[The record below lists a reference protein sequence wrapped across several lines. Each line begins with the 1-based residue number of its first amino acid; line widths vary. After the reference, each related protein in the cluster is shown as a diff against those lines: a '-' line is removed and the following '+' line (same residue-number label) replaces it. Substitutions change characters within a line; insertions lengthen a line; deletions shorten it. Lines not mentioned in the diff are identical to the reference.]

1 MLHKP
6 QEGNIHF
13 NSPCWALNSYCAS
26 QTFPTKENTEV
37 QKLQVNPWASKR
49 EPPSTPQMQNCY
61 LHLQSLVGGK
71 CRVYNQFPST
81 TLRSWESSSKM
92 DSMFRTVHA
101 NQTCKDT
108 RQTWGERAP
117 VQTGTHTPI
126 LHRLT
131 PLLSQISINTFIV
144 SRINSLHYRTLK

>member
-71 CRVYNQFPST
+71 CRVYNQFPFNNSSELGVLFKDGFHVQDCPCKPDLQGYQANMRGT
-81 TLRSWESSSKM
+81 SSSS
-92 DSMFRTVHA
+92 DRNTHP
-101 NQTCKDT
+101 NTPQT
-108 RQTWGERAP
+108 
-117 VQTGTHTPI
+117 
-126 LHRLT
+126 
-131 PLLSQISINTFIV
+131 NTFATTDFNQHIY
-144 SRINSLHYRTLK
+144 SF